1 VTRRIAGLAVL
12 LLAVPQLLSAQV
24 AGGGPA
30 SGAVED
36 TAQALTVPSPSGAF
50 VRSLLIPGWGQ
61 ASLGSY
67 FRGGVYFA
75 AQTGSTYM
83 LLATEAR
90 IREARDLERRFAAR
104 TEQDLRLRA
113 ETDTALA
120 RQIADPDTLLRLVRQ
135 DPLVADVRQLAEA
148 RVQHREDWITWL
160 VFWTLA
166 SAVDAYVAA
175 HLVDFPAGIAL
186 TPAPAGGALLSASIP
201 LPPFGR
207 RARH

>member
-1 VTRRIAGLAVL
+1 
-12 LLAVPQLLSAQV
+12 
-24 AGGGPA
+24 
-30 SGAVED
+30 VED
-36 TAQALTVPSPSGAF
+36 TAQARTVPSPSGAF

-75 AQTGSTYM
+75 AQTGSAYM

-120 RQIADPDTLLRLVRQ
+120 RQVANPDTLLRLVRQ

-186 TPAPAGGALLSASIP
+186 TPAPAGGALLSASIA
-201 LPPFGR
+201 LPSFGR
-207 RARH
+207 RVRH